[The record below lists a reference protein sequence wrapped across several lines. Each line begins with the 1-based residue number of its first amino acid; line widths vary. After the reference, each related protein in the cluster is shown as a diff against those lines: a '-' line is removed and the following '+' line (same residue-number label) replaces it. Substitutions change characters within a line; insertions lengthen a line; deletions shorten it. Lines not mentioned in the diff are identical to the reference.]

1 VGTKQEDRVKRRVL
15 VVDDDALIREIVST
29 ILDLEHFEVRT
40 ADGGEAALAAVADE
54 VPDVMVL
61 DVMMPDLD
69 GYEVCARMRAQPET
83 ADLPIVLLTAR
94 DQREDRQAGIDA
106 GADAY
111 LTKPFSPLK
120 LIETISNLDGADGRR
135 GREEA

>member
-1 VGTKQEDRVKRRVL
+1 MKRRVL
-15 VVDDDALIREIVST
+15 VVDDDVLTLEILRT

-40 ADGGEAALAAVADE
+40 AVDGEAAIAAVAE
-54 VPDVMVL
+54 QIPDVLVL
-61 DVMMPDLD
+61 DVMMPGLT
-69 GYEVCARMRAQPET
+69 GFEVCTLLRSKPET

-94 DQREDRQAGIDA
+94 DGDGDRREGLAC

-120 LIETISNLDGADGRR
+120 LIETIAGIDRVGASRSTSGRT
-135 GREEA
+135 

>member
-1 VGTKQEDRVKRRVL
+1 MNRRVL
-15 VVDDDALIREIVST
+15 VVEDDPLTLEILRT
-29 ILDLEHFEVRT
+29 ILDLEDFAVRT
-40 ADGGEAALAAVADE
+40 ATDGESALVAVAEE

-61 DVMMPDLD
+61 DVMMPGLS
-69 GYEVCARMRAQPET
+69 GFEVCRRLRGQEAT

-94 DQREDRQAGIDA
+94 DSDDDRRRGRDC

-120 LIETISNLDGADGRR
+120 LIETIAGIDRTRLGRPAE
-135 GREEA
+135 GIA